1 MCHIKHDRMQGG
13 EGIFCLPKLPIK
25 FKTHSGAIFMFRVDM
40 HLHNTITNKIGDQ
53 YGIFFYKRVMF

>member
-1 MCHIKHDRMQGG
+1 MQGG